1 MNFEQ
6 TLRDNRLFIVF
17 SMALMTMAKS
27 NRMLQEGGASPE
39 AIKQINAGIE
49 LIATQLDNAALK
61 MEREVEAF
69 KNVEELSKKLGIPR
83 AGKLG
88 FSDKGN

>member
-1 MNFEQ
+1 M
-6 TLRDNRLFIVF
+6 F

-61 MEREVEAF
+61 LEMEVEAS
-69 KNVEELSKKLGIPR
+69 KNVEDLSRKLGIPR
-83 AGKLG
+83 TGKQGLSG
-88 FSDKGN
+88 EEN

>member
-6 TLRDNRLFIVF
+6 TLRDNRLFIMF

-39 AIKQINAGIE
+39 AIKQISAGID
-49 LIATQLDNAALK
+49 LIATQLDKAALK
-61 MEREVEAF
+61 METEIEAL

-83 AGKLG
+83 TDKPG
-88 FSDKGN
+88 FSDKEN